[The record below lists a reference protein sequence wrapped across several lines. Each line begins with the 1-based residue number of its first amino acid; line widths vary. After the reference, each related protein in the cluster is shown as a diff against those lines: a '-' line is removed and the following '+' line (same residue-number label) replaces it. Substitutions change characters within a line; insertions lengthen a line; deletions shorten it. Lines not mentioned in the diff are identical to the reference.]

1 MIAEAWHSWRLGL
14 LKPTQSSNSTP
25 TAPNLPKPCVTRS
38 LRGYDV
44 RLRGQAFLYHLPPE
58 NATSLDKLVCPTKV
72 FLRAGSVLQ
81 TLPSSMLLTC
91 MWVVPLGRLLLGS
104 RQQTVLPLVLFSAPW
119 NGAIGPEKNPSSL
132 TNQRSANVHEGKSPR
147 TSFGASNLEDR
158 YRATT

>member
-1 MIAEAWHSWRLGL
+1 M
-14 LKPTQSSNSTP
+14 
-25 TAPNLPKPCVTRS
+25 
-38 LRGYDV
+38 

-58 NATSLDKLVCPTKV
+58 NATSLYKLVCPTKV

-147 TSFGASNLEDR
+147 TSIWQPPSFGASNLEDR
-158 YRATT
+158 YRATTKYCTSYLFHLYYMDVSKPLAWFNSP